1 MLFWVIVMLQSNVLT
16 TWDEI
21 LELWDLIFGN
31 AKKYDHPRDQ
41 SEVAE
46 MDCLYFEID
55 DYKPLINTSNK
66 YKPVRGVTY
75 YVRGEWD
82 NPKRFTRQ
90 QTSQATRRWR
100 RMGRYDGLCDFDVFE
115 CKARSLI
122 GWDERYYW

>member
-1 MLFWVIVMLQSNVLT
+1 MPPNVLT

-21 LELWDLIFGN
+21 LELWDLVIGDIN
-31 AKKYDHPRDQ
+31 KNDPPLSK
-41 SEVAE
+41 SEVE
-46 MDCLYFEID
+46 ELDRLFFEID

-66 YKPVRGVTY
+66 YQPIRGNTY
-75 YVRGEWD
+75 YVRGDWD
-82 NPKRFTRQ
+82 NPKAFTRQ
-90 QTSQATRRWR
+90 QTSQAIRRWR